1 MGNKKDNRSKLN
13 DCFDILDDLG
23 EGGNG
28 KVFFAKYKI
37 SGEVVAVKVL
47 TNGSKEKKQRFLDE
61 IKIVEKYSASIA
73 GIIPILQSCPEEFW
87 YSMPVAEAVMKHIK
101 ETESSVA
108 EIVQGVIQ
116 LAETLSQLHSNN
128 VSHRD
133 IKPDNILFY
142 NGRYCL
148 SDFGLASFPENP
160 DKFTRS
166 DKGLGAIF
174 TIAPEM
180 KRDPKHAD
188 GKKADVFSLAKTMW
202 MLLTGDNRGFDGVY
216 NPFDPSHSLRYS
228 KHLSKIHLVELERL
242 LTVSTS
248 NDPALRPDIESFRNG
263 IVEWLEISQ
272 DNNRTQA
279 SEWNFINQYLFGN
292 NTPELAVWRDPETIV
307 HVLNA
312 VGTLRAFNHMLF
324 SDHGGLD
331 FKVAERATEDGCI
344 CIADTLGFLYVAKP
358 EFLCL
363 ETFGEDYVWSYFL
376 LQFSPLE
383 PILEDKECGHAEY
396 LVEDKPGHYVS
407 GKDSVYGVYD
417 YETGEKFPEG
427 YRNVIRYLA
436 GTFLIVLKGSPYNG
450 IPATYDGR
458 HGQCDRETFRRY
470 MEYLRKMYHS
480 LMAYGIPEGVIL
492 NSKDFGKN
500 PFEDERANAPNVTS
514 KRNRP
519 DEYIKSN
526 FLNWCFQDIISAP
539 CVGNIAF
546 SFSFHLKNGGD
557 ILDIL
562 QDQAQ
567 PHFLC
572 SDGKIHRNP
581 PEEDIYYI
589 HDRNSAS
596 QIKSLCEKRV
606 SDLCRDS
613 GFDDPDL
620 DGAHFEIHLKR
631 CGKPFHLFTKE
642 EIGTLMRSADDRKR
656 NMLVIDEDGRA
667 NIIQD
672 TTMGF
677 LYPVRHEAWEARNN
691 YVGKYSTLSTLD
703 TTYLQS
709 LQGWLGYLES
719 GQRQYMDYTHSEQ
732 NIDHLIEKIRQYY

>member
-28 KVFFAKYKI
+28 KVSFAKYKI

-47 TNGSKEKKQRFLDE
+47 TNCSKEKKQRFLDE
-61 IKIVEKYSASIA
+61 IQIVEKYYASIA
-73 GIIPILQSCPEEFW
+73 GIIPILQSCSEEFW

-160 DKFTRS
+160 GEFTRS

-202 MLLTGDNRGFDGVY
+202 MLLMGDNRGFDGVY
-216 NPFDPSHSLRYS
+216 NPFDPSHSLRYAD
-228 KHLSKIHLVELERL
+228 HLSNVHLVELERL
-242 LTVSTS
+242 LTVSTN
-248 NDPALRPDIESFRNG
+248 NDPELRPDMESFRNG
-263 IVEWLEISQ
+263 MVEWLEILQ
-272 DNNRTQA
+272 DNDRTQA
-279 SEWNFINQYLFGN
+279 SEWNFINQYLFGE
-292 NTPELAVWRDPETIV
+292 NTPELAVWRDRKTIV

-331 FKVAERATEDGCI
+331 FKSADETTEEGCI
-344 CIADTLGFLYVAKP
+344 CIADTLGFLYIAKP

-363 ETFGEDYVWSYFL
+363 ETFGDDYVWSYFL
-376 LQFSPLE
+376 LQFSPLK
-383 PILEDKECGHAEY
+383 PIMADGGYGHAEY

-407 GKDSVYGVYD
+407 DRDSVYGVYD
-417 YETGEKFPEG
+417 YDTGEKLPAG
-427 YRNVIRYLA
+427 YRNVIRYLT

-458 HGQCDRETFRRY
+458 HGQCDRAIFRKY
-470 MEYLRKMYHS
+470 MEYLRRVYSRLKVS
-480 LMAYGIPEGVIL
+480 GIPEETIL
-492 NSKDFGKN
+492 NLEVFRKN
-500 PFEDERANAPNVTS
+500 PFKDERENVPKATP

-519 DEYIKSN
+519 DEYIESN
-526 FLNWCFQDIISAP
+526 FLNWSFQDIISAP

-546 SFSFHLKNGGD
+546 SFSFHLQSGGSMFE
-557 ILDIL
+557 IIRN
-562 QDQAQ
+562 QDQIY
-567 PHFLC
+567 FLC
-572 SDGKIHRNP
+572 SDGKIRRNP

-589 HDRNSAS
+589 HDRNSVR
-596 QIKSLCEKRV
+596 QIKSLCEKRI
-606 SDLCRDS
+606 SDLCLNA
-613 GFDDPDL
+613 GFDALDL
-620 DGAHFEIHLKR
+620 YETHFKVYLKQ
-631 CGKPFHLFTKE
+631 CGRPSHLFTKD
-642 EIGTLMRSADDRKR
+642 EIETLMRTADDRKQ
-656 NMLVIDEDGRA
+656 NMLVIDEDGNA
-667 NIIQD
+667 KIIQD
-672 TTMGF
+672 ITLGF
-677 LYPVRHEAWEARNN
+677 LYPVRHEAWESRNN
-691 YVGKYSTLSTLD
+691 YVGKYSDLSTLD
-703 TTYLQS
+703 DTYLQS

-719 GQRQYMDYTHSEQ
+719 GRRQYMDYTHSEQ
-732 NIDHLIEKIRQYY
+732 NIDYLIEKIRQYY